1 MSVSEIRQKRTEFE
15 HSFQEIVLS
24 YDTKIVIIKN
34 NHLENIKV
42 PVGFNPWI
50 ELGGYRLVSNQ
61 LQKQPHLE
69 GIGR

>member
-1 MSVSEIRQKRTEFE
+1 MKIIVSEIRQKRTEFE

-50 ELGGYRLVSNQ
+50 ELGGVSNQ